1 MAIRVT
7 RNDAGNC
14 ITFVGSTNPVYW
26 NSCLEG
32 QINEDNPNNIDV
44 INKVRTVEEGTT
56 IYEFFNIPYTDFQDK
71 DGNDFDSPSACADY
85 ITLNANVVSNTGT
98 FVFSQLDE
106 IDAQRDATNTT
117 VLFSNGDIYAVNSLV
132 AAQDTDGTIK
142 VTTVRGNKS
151 IYTGIRFYNVS
162 INDGQL
168 SNFNTLSACVD
179 RLNEV
184 LSGSAI
190 GSDTGSTVT
199 STTTTSSS
207 ATFTV
212 YGDRITETGSGT
224 TLGYTSTADVSNG
237 VTNFD
242 TSNGIYSNEIITE
255 AGEYFEF
262 SQDQGDWSNA
272 RGVYIGL
279 FDETTYDVAD
289 LDVDVAGNAVKSM
302 LYLRLKNTPFVFA
315 DSSDN
320 GYGKITELGF
330 NNSPQTKETFRLG
343 LDQDRRGYI
352 AYEKTDGTFEVICR
366 TATAVD
372 ADTEIR
378 MIAIM
383 PLANE
388 LNGIRNATVNE
399 EVLGANF
406 TWYYIESPDGEYT
419 YPLFNAQADA
429 EEVDELYGTA
439 STGSGFATQHTWIDE
454 LPSINTWYKPSTY
467 GAVDATSAPTPPS
480 GITYNE
486 ISTGTDS
493 DYAPSQFSQSATV
506 DEGDTVNLQI
516 VPQGDASVYS
526 LTNIPAGLAFNSVTG
541 YLQGTAPN
549 VSGDTSS
556 NPSDTYTIDV
566 TKANDYGS
574 SVGSLTIVVNNLTA
588 PAVAISGF
596 THISGSASLVDSDT
610 LDNGSAVSVD
620 DTVQDGYRFKMTD
633 SYVTTN
639 ILPALQAAGDKVF
652 VGFAGN
658 LSSGWGTIG
667 NGDFTNGFRF
677 EYVSASQ
684 VKVARLVNG
693 AENSAVT
700 HAYSSNLGYDF
711 YLSNTG
717 GVLEANYNL
726 SSTNKETEPTSADG
740 GSWTYTST
748 YNTGVTESKTVVI
761 AAVDTQA
768 DIATSGLSE
777 HQIPTG
783 VTTSFTKALDF
794 SGGSERTQ
802 MVGSGVYPNIMMMS
816 NIGTTISPNPNTA
829 RTVSASNGRPWACA
843 IVFRSDKNASNQHIW
858 NFGEGA
864 GSTDDNIYLRTDSS
878 GKLYFGWGRSGAL
891 NEFLIHP
898 SGTGTGWTVTAGNW
912 YGIYIGYDG
921 TRLSGTD
928 ATAANLT
935 DVFDIRLMGESVN
948 WATTGY
954 SDTNLSTSS
963 DWTSTGGRMDRQFTT
978 GVLTVGGRGGN
989 RNFHGKVASM
999 VVTTLNLNVNKPTT
1013 AEIELMITNPMKW
1026 LQDYKVGTNY
1036 RQANSGTNTA
1046 NFSTSSGT
1054 ASVYGT
1060 QIWLMGDGTNDSFA
1074 NGIRNQVDPTDQNY
1088 TKMNLISMQSN
1099 DIETVSISGL

>member
-26 NSCLEG
+26 NSCLSA
-32 QINEDNPNNIDV
+32 QINEDNDNNIDV
-44 INKVRTVEEGTT
+44 INDIRSVEEGTT
-56 IYEFFNIPYTDFQDK
+56 VYEFYNIPYTDFQDK

-98 FVFSQLDE
+98 FDFSQLDTL
-106 IDAQRDATNTT
+106 DAQREATNTT
-117 VLFSNGDIYAVNSLV
+117 VLFSNGDIHAVNALV
-132 AAQDTDGTIK
+132 ASANDNGTIDVK
-142 VTTVRGNKS
+142 TVRGNKS
-151 IYTGIRFYNVS
+151 IYTNIRHYNVS
-162 INDGQL
+162 INDGAITD
-168 SNFNTLSACVD
+168 FNTISACVD

-184 LSGSAI
+184 LSGNAI
-190 GSDTGSTVT
+190 GSDTGTTVT

-224 TLGYTSTADVSNG
+224 TLGYTSTREQG
-237 VTNFD
+237 NFD
-242 TSNGIYSNEIITE
+242 TSNGIYSNQTISE

-262 SQDQGDWSNA
+262 SQDQGDWSA
-272 RGVYIGL
+272 GQGVYIGL

-289 LDVDVAGNAVKSM
+289 LDIDVAGNAIKSM
-302 LYLRLKNTPFVFA
+302 LYLRLKNSPFLFA

-320 GYGKITELGF
+320 GYGKVVESGF

-352 AYEKTDGTFEVICR
+352 AYEKTDGTFEVIGR
-366 TATAVD
+366 TATAIAANTD
-372 ADTEIR
+372 LR

-399 EVLGANF
+399 EVLGASF

-419 YPLFNAQADA
+419 YPLFNNQSDA
-429 EEVDELYGTA
+429 ESIDELYGTA
-439 STGSGFATQHTWIDE
+439 SAGSGFATQHTWIDE
-454 LPSINTWYKPSTY
+454 LPSVNTWYKPSTY
-467 GAVDATSAPTPPS
+467 GAVDASTTPTPPA

-486 ISTGTDS
+486 ISTGNDS
-493 DYAPSQFSQSATV
+493 EYIPSQFNQSVTV
-506 DEGDTVNLQI
+506 DEGDTINLQI
-516 VPQGDASVYS
+516 VPQGDAAVYS
-526 LTNIPAGLAFNSVTG
+526 LANIPAGLAFNSITG
-541 YLQGTAPN
+541 YLQGTAPD

-574 SVGSLTIVVNNLTA
+574 SVGALTIVINNLTA

-596 THISGSASLVDSDT
+596 THISGSASLVDSNT

-639 ILPALQAAGDKVF
+639 ILPALQATGDKVF

-658 LSSGWGTIG
+658 LSSGWGTVG

-711 YLSNTG
+711 YLSNDG

-726 SSTNKETEPTSADG
+726 SSTNKDTEATSANG
-740 GSWTYTST
+740 GSWTYIST
-748 YNTGVTESKTVVI
+748 YDTGVTESKTVVI

-768 DIATSGLSE
+768 DISTSGISE
-777 HQIPTG
+777 HALPVAQTILTPW
-783 VTTSFTKALDF
+783 TKALKF
-794 SGGSERTQ
+794 SGGSEYIKQVTQ
-802 MVGSGVYPNIMMMS
+802 S
-816 NIGTTISPNPNTA
+816 T
-829 RTVSASNGRPWACA
+829 ASNALRMNGLAQLAAANSDSSKTSNDTYSRPWATA
-843 IVFRSDKNASNQHIW
+843 IVFQTPNNTNNQHIW
-858 NFGEGA
+858 NSGEGA
-864 GSTDDNIYLRTDSS
+864 ATGNDNIYLRIA
-878 GKLYFGWGRSGAL
+878 GANGELYFGWGREGVGY
-891 NEFLIHP
+891 NEYHIGNFGG
-898 SGTGTGWTVTAGNW
+898 SYNQSTGQWW
-912 YGIYIGYDG
+912 GIYISHDG
-921 TRLSGTD
+921 TRLNSAN
-928 ATAANLT
+928 ATAANL
-935 DVFDIRLMGESVN
+935 VNAFDIRMMATNDVSPVFSTLYNMGNDVSN
-948 WATTGY
+948 WV
-954 SDTNLSTSS
+954 
-963 DWTSTGGRMDRQFTT
+963 STGVRMDRTIAGDFTI
-978 GVLTVGGRGGN
+978 GGRGAN
-989 RNFHGKVASM
+989 RSFHGRVASM
-999 VVTTLNLNVNKPTT
+999 VVTTLRRGVTKPTD
-1013 AEIELMITNPMKW
+1013 AEIKLMLTDPMKW
-1026 LQDYKVGTNY
+1026 EDDYKDGQSARY
-1036 RQANSGTNTA
+1036 G
-1046 NFSTSSGT
+1046 SSGSNFT
-1054 ASVYGT
+1054 YGSSNSNSKYAT
-1060 QIWLMGDGTNDSFA
+1060 QIWLMGDGTNDSYA

-1088 TKMNLISMQSN
+1088 SKLQFNSMQSN
-1099 DIETVSISGL
+1099 DLETVNISGLS

>member
-26 NSCLEG
+26 NSCLSA
-32 QINEDNPNNIDV
+32 QINEDNDNNIDV
-44 INKVRTVEEGTT
+44 INDIRSVEEGTT
-56 IYEFFNIPYTDFQDK
+56 VYEFYNIPYTDFQDK

-98 FVFSQLDE
+98 FDFSQLDTL
-106 IDAQRDATNTT
+106 DAQRESTNTT

-132 AAQDTDGTIK
+132 ASSNDNGTIDIK
-142 VTTVRGNKS
+142 TVRGNKS
-151 IYTGIRFYNVS
+151 IYTNIRHYNVS
-162 INDGQL
+162 VNDGAITD
-168 SNFNTLSACVD
+168 FNTISACVD

-212 YGDRITETGSGT
+212 YGDRITETGSGA
-224 TLGYTSTADVSNG
+224 TLGYTSTREEG
-237 VTNFD
+237 NFD
-242 TSNGIYSNEIITE
+242 TSNGIYSNQTISE

-262 SQDQGDWSNA
+262 SQDQGDWSE
-272 RGVYIGL
+272 GQGIYIGL
-279 FDETTYDVAD
+279 FDETTYDVSD

-302 LYLRLKNTPFVFA
+302 LYLRLKNSPFLFA

-320 GYGKITELGF
+320 GYGKVVESGF

-343 LDQDRRGYI
+343 LDQNRRGYI
-352 AYEKTDGTFEVICR
+352 AYEKADGTFEVIGR
-366 TATAVD
+366 TATEVD
-372 ADTEIR
+372 LGTDLR

-399 EVLGANF
+399 EVLGATY

-419 YPLFNAQADA
+419 YPLFDNQSDA
-429 EEVDELYGTA
+429 ESVDELYGTA
-439 STGSGFATQHTWIDE
+439 SAGSGFANQYTWIDE
-454 LPSINTWYKPSTY
+454 LPSINTWYKPNTY
-467 GAVDATSAPTPPS
+467 GAVDATSAPTPPA

-493 DYAPSQFSQSATV
+493 DYAPSQFSQSVTV
-506 DEGDTVNLQI
+506 DEGDTINLQI
-516 VPQGDASVYS
+516 VPQGDASTYN
-526 LTNIPAGLAFNSVTG
+526 LTNIPEGLAFNSTTG
-541 YLQGTAPN
+541 YLQGTAPD
-549 VSGDTSS
+549 VSGDTST
-556 NPSDTYTIDV
+556 NASDLYNITV
-566 TKANDYGS
+566 TKANEYGS
-574 SVGSLTIVVNNLTA
+574 SVGTLALTVNNLTA
-588 PAVAISGF
+588 PATAISGF

-677 EYVSASQ
+677 EYVSSTQ

-693 AENSAVT
+693 SENSAVT
-700 HAYSSNLGYDF
+700 HTYHSTNLGYDF

-717 GVLEANYNL
+717 GVLEANYNF
-726 SSTNKETEPTSADG
+726 SSTNKDTEPTSADG

-748 YNTGVTESKTVVI
+748 YDTGVTESKTVVI

-783 VTTSFTKALDF
+783 VTTSFSKAVDF
-794 SGGSERTQ
+794 SGGSERLGMPSNSNAANPLMMGGASTT
-802 MVGSGVYPNIMMMS
+802 VAAPNSGY
-816 NIGTTISPNPNTA
+816 
-829 RTVSASNGRPWACA
+829 TVSSGHPWATA
-843 IVFRSDKNASNQHIW
+843 IVFSSDKNSSNQHIW
-858 NFGEGA
+858 NLGEGTA
-864 GSTDDNIYLRTDSS
+864 STSDNIYLRTDAT
-878 GKLYFGWGRSGAL
+878 GKLYLGWGRDGAL
-891 NEFLIHP
+891 NECLIYP
-898 SGTGTGWTVTAGNW
+898 SGSNSGWTVTAGNW
-912 YGIYIGYDG
+912 YGLYIGFNG
-921 TRLSGTD
+921 TRLSGAN
-928 ATAANLT
+928 ATAANLAAA
-935 DVFDIRLMGESVN
+935 FDIRLMGSSTSF
-948 WATTGY
+948 TTG
-954 SDTNLSTSS
+954 SGTNLSTSS
-963 DWTSTGGRMDRQFTT
+963 NWTAGSTGGRMDREFS
-978 GVLTVGGRGGN
+978 GGLTIGGRGGN

-999 VVTTLNLNVNKPTT
+999 VITTLKSNVLMPST
-1013 AEIELMITNPMKW
+1013 AEIEDMIVNPMGW
-1026 LQDYKVGTNY
+1026 LADYRVGSTF
-1036 RQANSGTNTA
+1036 RQPLNTTTNTDWDTA
-1046 NFSTSSGT
+1046 VGSTKAFAT
-1054 ASVYGT
+1054 H
-1060 QIWLMGDGTNDSFA
+1060 IWLMGDGTNDSYS
-1074 NGIRNQVDPTDQNY
+1074 NGIRNQVFSTDTTY
-1088 TKMNLISMQSN
+1088 TKLNFIGMQSS

>member
-26 NSCLEG
+26 NSCLSA
-32 QINEDNPNNIDV
+32 QINEDNDNNIDV
-44 INKVRTVEEGTT
+44 INDIRSVEEGTT
-56 IYEFFNIPYTDFQDK
+56 VYEFFNIPYTDFQDK

-85 ITLNANVVSNTGT
+85 ITLNANVVSNQGT
-98 FVFSQLDE
+98 FDFSQLDTL
-106 IDAQRDATNTT
+106 DAQREATNTT
-117 VLFSNGDIYAVNSLV
+117 VLFSNGDIHAVNALV
-132 AAQDTDGTIK
+132 ASANDNGTIDVK
-142 VTTVRGNKS
+142 TVRGNKS
-151 IYTGIRFYNVS
+151 IYTNIRHYNVS
-162 INDGQL
+162 INDGVITD
-168 SNFNTLSACVD
+168 FNTVSACVD

-190 GSDTGSTVT
+190 GSDTGTTVT

-212 YGDRITETGSGT
+212 YGDRITETGSGA
-224 TLGYTSTADVSNG
+224 TLGYTSTRETG
-237 VTNFD
+237 NFD

-262 SQDQGDWSNA
+262 SQDQGDWSA
-272 RGVYIGL
+272 GQGVYIGL

-289 LDVDVAGNAVKSM
+289 LDVDVAGNAVKSV
-302 LYLRLKNTPFVFA
+302 LYLRLKNSPFLFA

-320 GYGKITELGF
+320 GYGKVIESGF

-352 AYEKTDGTFEVICR
+352 AYEKTDGTFEVIGR
-366 TATAVD
+366 TATAIA
-372 ADTEIR
+372 ADTELR

-399 EVLGANF
+399 EVLGASF
-406 TWYYIESPDGEYT
+406 AWYYIESPDGEYT
-419 YPLFNAQADA
+419 YPLFNNEADA
-429 EEVDELYGTA
+429 QDVDELYGTA
-439 STGSGFATQHTWIDE
+439 STDAGIATQHTWIDE
-454 LPSINTWYKPSTY
+454 LPSVNTWYKPSTY
-467 GAVDATSAPTPPS
+467 GAVDAASAPTPPA

-486 ISTGTDS
+486 ISTGDDS
-493 DYAPSQFSQSATV
+493 EYVPSQFNQSVTV

-526 LTNIPAGLAFNSVTG
+526 LANIPAGLAFNSNTG
-541 YLQGTAPN
+541 YLQGTAPD

-574 SVGSLTIVVNNLTA
+574 SVGALTIVVNNLTA

-639 ILPALQAAGDKVF
+639 ILPALQSAGDKVF

-677 EYVSASQ
+677 EYVSSTQ

-693 AENSAVT
+693 AENTAVT

-726 SSTNKETEPTSADG
+726 SSTNKDTEPTSTDG

-748 YNTGVTESKTVVI
+748 YDTGVTESKTVVI

-783 VTTSFTKALDF
+783 VTTPFTKALDF
-794 SGGSERTQ
+794 SGGSERTL
-802 MVGSGVYPNIMMMS
+802 MVGSGTYPNIMMMS
-816 NIGTTISPNPNTA
+816 NIGTTISANPNTS
-829 RTVSASNGRPWACA
+829 RTVSASNGRPWATC
-843 IVFRSDKNASNQHIW
+843 IVFRADHNASNQHIW

-864 GSTDDNIYLRTDSS
+864 GSTDDNIYLRMDSN
-878 GKLYFGWGRSGAL
+878 GQLYFGWGRSGAL
-891 NEFLIHP
+891 NECAIG
-898 SGTGTGWTVTAGNW
+898 GTVANRW

-921 TRLSGTD
+921 TRLSGTN
-928 ATAANLT
+928 ATAANLAN
-935 DVFDIRLMGESVN
+935 VFDIRVTNEAVN
-948 WATTGY
+948 WAVY
-954 SDTNLSTSS
+954 SYNYSNSS
-963 DWTSTGGRMDRQFTT
+963 NWTAGSTGGRMDRQFTT
-978 GVLTVGGRGGN
+978 GVLTIGGRGGN

-999 VVTTLNLNVNKPTT
+999 VVTTLSLNVDMPTT
-1013 AEIELMITNPMKW
+1013 TEIEAMITNPLQW
-1026 LQDYKVGTNY
+1026 LQDYKVGQYY
-1036 RQANSGTNTA
+1036 RQANNGTNSA

-1054 ASVYGT
+1054 ASVFGT
-1060 QIWLMGDGTNDSFA
+1060 QIWLMGDGTNDSYA

-1088 TKMNLISMQSN
+1088 TKMQLVSMQSS

>member
-7 RNDAGNC
+7 RNEAGNC
-14 ITFVGSTNPVYW
+14 ITFIGSTNPVYW
-26 NSCLEG
+26 NSCLSA
-32 QINEDNPNNIDV
+32 QINEDNDNNIDV
-44 INKVRTVEEGTT
+44 INDVRSVEEGTT
-56 IYEFFNIPYTDFQDK
+56 VYEFYSIPYTSFQDK
-71 DGNDFDSPSACADY
+71 DGNDFDSPSAAADY

-98 FVFSQLDE
+98 FAFSQLDLL
-106 IDAQRDATNTT
+106 DAQRDSTNTT
-117 VLFSNGDIYAVNSLV
+117 VLFSNGDIHAVNSLV
-132 AAQDTDGTIK
+132 ASANDNGTIDVK
-142 VTTVRGNKS
+142 TVRGNKS
-151 IYTGIRFYNVS
+151 IYTDIRHYNVS
-162 INDGQL
+162 VNDGAVTD
-168 SNFNTLSACVD
+168 FNTVAACVD

-190 GSDTGSTVT
+190 GSDTGTTIT

-212 YGDRITETGSGT
+212 YGDRITETGSGA
-224 TLGYTSTADVSNG
+224 TLGYTSTREQG
-237 VTNFD
+237 NFD
-242 TSNGIYSNEIITE
+242 TSNGIYSNQTISE

-262 SQDQGDWSNA
+262 SQDQGDWSA
-272 RGVYIGL
+272 GQGVYIGL

-302 LYLRLKNTPFVFA
+302 LYLRLKNSPFLFA

-320 GYGKITELGF
+320 GYGKIVESGF

-352 AYEKTDGTFEVICR
+352 AYEKADGTFEVIGR
-366 TATAVD
+366 TATAV
-372 ADTEIR
+372 ASGTELR

-399 EVLGANF
+399 EVLGASF

-419 YPLFNAQADA
+419 YPLFNNQSDA
-429 EEVDELYGTA
+429 ESVDELYGTA
-439 STGSGFATQHTWIDE
+439 SAGSGFATQHTWIDE

-467 GAVDATSAPTPPS
+467 GAVDATSAPTPPA

-486 ISTGTDS
+486 ISTGEDS
-493 DYAPSQFSQSATV
+493 DYVPSQFSQSVTV
-506 DEGDTVNLQI
+506 NEGATVNLQI
-516 VPQGDASVYS
+516 VPLGDVATYS
-526 LTNIPAGLAFNSVTG
+526 LTNIPAGLAFNSNTG
-541 YLQGTAPN
+541 YLQGTAPD
-549 VSGDTSS
+549 VSGDTTS
-556 NPSDTYTIDV
+556 NPTDVYSITV

-574 SVGSLTIVVNNLTA
+574 SVGTLTFTVNNLTA

-596 THISGSASLVDSDT
+596 THISGSVTLVDSDT

-620 DTVQDGYRFKMTD
+620 NTVQDGYRFKMTD

-677 EYVSASQ
+677 EYVSSSQ

-711 YLSNTG
+711 YLSNDG

-726 SSTNKETEPTSADG
+726 SSANKDTEATAANG

-748 YNTGVTESKTVVI
+748 YDTVVTESKTIVI

-768 DIATSGLSE
+768 DISTSGISE
-777 HQIPTG
+777 HALPAAS
-783 VTTSFTKALDF
+783 TSATAWTRAIDF
-794 SGGSERTQ
+794 SGGNERMQQVNPDTNRNAIY
-802 MVGSGVYPNIMMMS
+802 MG
-816 NIGTTISPNPNTA
+816 GTSV
-829 RTVSASNGRPWACA
+829 TVSAPTTSGYTVGKPWATA
-843 IVFRSDKNASNQHIW
+843 IVFSSDKNSSNQHIW
-858 NFGEGA
+858 NLGEGA
-864 GSTDDNIYLRTDSS
+864 GSTDDNIYLRTDAT
-878 GKLYFGWGRSGAL
+878 GKLYFGWGRDGAL

-898 SGTGTGWTVTAGNW
+898 ANTGTGWTLTAGNW
-912 YGIYIGYDG
+912 YGIYIAHNG

-928 ATAANLT
+928 ATAANLAAA
-935 DVFDIRLMGESVN
+935 FDIRLMGS
-948 WATTGY
+948 
-954 SDTNLSTSS
+954 SDSFTSGSGTNLSTSS
-963 DWTSTGGRMDRQFTT
+963 DWVSTGGRMDRQFQA
-978 GVLTVGGRGGN
+978 GTVGSFTIGGRGTN

-999 VVTTLNLNVNKPTT
+999 VVTTLKNNVLMPSS
-1013 AEIELMITNPMKW
+1013 AEIEEMITNPIQWMT
-1026 LQDYKVGTNY
+1026 DYKIGQTF
-1036 RQANSGTNTA
+1036 RLPWQSSNTSF
-1046 NFSTSSGT
+1046 NFSKGDGSSG
-1054 ASVYGT
+1054 SST
-1060 QIWLMGDGTNDSFA
+1060 QIWLMGDGTNDSF
-1074 NGIRNQVDPTDQNY
+1074 NNNIRNQAQPADNSNGRLDFVG
-1088 TKMNLISMQSN
+1088 MQSN
-1099 DIETVSISGL
+1099 DIETVSISGLT